1 MIETSQPLFAD
12 LTKPENTEEF
22 PAAALSRKLIQWANL
37 RVVPLCRNN
46 LVAYR
51 IVENCRKTYDR
62 IIEVIGAIDQGI
74 DDAIDF
80 ERFERHMGAIDA
92 LNALE
97 EWEADL
103 VACRLLTRFVQIPLQ
118 IRV

>member
-12 LTKPENTEEF
+12 LTKPENAEEF
-22 PAAALSRKLIQWANL
+22 SAAALSRKLIQWASL

-46 LVAYR
+46 LVAYQ

-62 IIEVIGAIDQGI
+62 ITEVIGAIDQGI
-74 DDAIDF
+74 DEIDF

-97 EWEADL
+97 E
-103 VACRLLTRFVQIPLQ
+103 
-118 IRV
+118 

>member
-1 MIETSQPLFAD
+1 MIETSRPLFAD
-12 LTKPENTEEF
+12 LTKPENAEEF
-22 PAAALSRKLIQWANL
+22 PAAALSRKLIQWASL

-46 LVAYR
+46 LVAYQ

-62 IIEVIGAIDQGI
+62 ITEVIGAIDQGI
-74 DDAIDF
+74 DEIDF

-97 EWEADL
+97 E
-103 VACRLLTRFVQIPLQ
+103 
-118 IRV
+118 